1 MGDEESGQKA
11 DLGATRVGI
20 TFNPSGNADIADIKT
35 MAADLINRIDRIE
48 TNDGEVYRL
57 KALAMTA
64 IEEGAMWGVKAVAR
78 SSG

>member
-1 MGDEESGQKA
+1 MNEANCKVGPGFN
-11 DLGATRVGI
+11 RVGVL
-20 TFNPSGNADIADIKT
+20 FNPTANKDIYDIKT
-35 MAADLINRIDRIE
+35 MAAELIDKINRIE
-48 TNDGEVYRL
+48 TDDGEIARL